1 MNNGHRERT
10 LAAFQRNITVTLWKK
25 LTVSHAV
32 LFLFLWGIAVL
43 TFRAGGFHDVKILA
57 CGLFGLLAVP
67 PLAWLLARRSVPD
80 DRKLGAIL
88 DRDNEAG
95 GLLMSSFETDIGSW
109 TERMNGL
116 RVPKLQWESH
126 RIGGLVL
133 LALCFAATAVFF
145 PISAISDQRR
155 QRLNVDDQI
164 NKLTAQLE
172 TLKEEKLLNVE
183 EVEARKIELE
193 KIKNEADGVG
203 PVKTFDALDH
213 LAERM
218 NQAASEAAENTKK
231 ATEILTKAEM
241 LTQSVKD
248 ALQETDEAT
257 AKSLMEGLAQSLEEM
272 LKENE
277 QLRKDL
283 KENLDKRKDGEKNDA
298 LKEALKKMLEE
309 NNFQNLTP
317 EQLEQLAQAIRQ
329 CQGDSERMCE
339 NLQNAGFPIDPD
351 LLQQLAELRQ
361 LDREEAE
368 RILSDLWEI
377 CDGCEGN
384 GQCENGER
392 CKSNKSPRYSQQQ
405 DWTTDPDHVDD
416 MQFEKEPDEEGAEFH
431 AKFLPPSDLEAFRNS
446 QKIGL
451 SISSPEPNTDAP
463 GSDRGQALSQTDGG
477 IGTAHG
483 QTIYPQHRGAVG
495 RYFEK

>member
-1 MNNGHRERT
+1 MSTNHRERT
-10 LAAFQRNITVTLWKK
+10 LTAFRRNIVATLWKK
-25 LTVSHAV
+25 LTVSYVA
-32 LFLFLWGIAVL
+32 LFLFFWGVAVL
-43 TFRAGGFHDVKILA
+43 AFRVCGFHDIGTL
-57 CGLFGLLAVP
+57 CYGLGGLLAVP
-67 PLAWLLARRSVPD
+67 PLAWLLAKRNVPD
-80 DRKLGAIL
+80 DRQLGAIL
-88 DRDNEAG
+88 DRDNKVG

-109 TERMNGL
+109 SERMSGL
-116 RVPKLQWESH
+116 QLPKLHWESR
-126 RIGGLVL
+126 RIGGLAL
-133 LALCFAATAVFF
+133 LALCFAATALFF
-145 PISAISDQRR
+145 PISAVSGSQR
-155 QRLNVDDQI
+155 QRLNIDDQI
-164 NKLTAQLE
+164 NKLTTQLE
-172 TLKEEKLLNVE
+172 TLKEEKLLDVE
-183 EVEARKIELE
+183 EIEARKLELE

-218 NQAASEAAENTKK
+218 NQQAAEAAENAKK
-231 ATEILTKAEM
+231 ATETLAKTET

-248 ALQETDEAT
+248 MLQESDEAT
-257 AKSLMEGLAQSLEEM
+257 AKSLMEGLAHALEEM
-272 LKENE
+272 LKEND

-283 KENLDKRKDGEKNDA
+283 KENLDKKSGEKNDA
-298 LKEALKKMLEE
+298 LKEALKKMLED

-317 EQLEQLAQAIRQ
+317 EQLEQLAQVMRQ

-368 RILSDLWEI
+368 RILSDLWEY
-377 CDGCEGN
+377 CDGCNGD
-384 GQCENGER
+384 GQCEKGGR
-392 CKSNKSPRYSQQQ
+392 CKSNKSPRYTQQQ
-405 DWTTDPDHVDD
+405 DWTTDPDQIDD

-446 QKIGL
+446 QKIGA

-463 GSDRGQALSQTDGG
+463 GSDRGQALQRTDGG
-477 IGTAHG
+477 LGTAHG